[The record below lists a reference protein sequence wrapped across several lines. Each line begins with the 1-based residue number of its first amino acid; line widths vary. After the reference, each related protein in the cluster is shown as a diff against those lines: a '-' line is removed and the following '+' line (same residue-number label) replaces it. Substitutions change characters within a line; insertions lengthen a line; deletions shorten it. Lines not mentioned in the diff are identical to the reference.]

1 MKIALLDDY
10 QRVAREFA
18 DWSRLP
24 PGSELV
30 VFDRHIADPDALAQA
45 LEPFEVLVL
54 MRERT
59 PFPESLLQRLPRL
72 KLLVTTGGRNASI
85 DIPACRARGITV
97 SGTGTFGMSTA
108 ELTWG
113 LILALLKRI
122 ALEDRAVREGRW
134 QTGLTTGLTGKR
146 LGVVG
151 LGRLGTQVSR
161 VGQAFGMD
169 VVAWSPNLTDARAA
183 EAGVRRLVD
192 RRELFATSDIVSLHL
207 VLSERTQGL
216 IGAPELNVMRPDA
229 YFINT
234 ARAGLVDEEALL
246 QVLRERKIAG
256 AGLDVFPVE
265 PLPPDSPWLSLPQVV
280 LTPHLGYVTRENYSV
295 FYRDALEDILAWKS
309 GTPLRQLT

>member
-1 MKIALLDDY
+1 
-10 QRVAREFA
+10 
-18 DWSRLP
+18 
-24 PGSELV
+24 
-30 VFDRHIADPDALAQA
+30 
-45 LEPFEVLVL
+45 
-54 MRERT
+54 
-59 PFPESLLQRLPRL
+59 
-72 KLLVTTGGRNASI
+72 
-85 DIPACRARGITV
+85 
-97 SGTGTFGMSTA
+97 
-108 ELTWG
+108 
-113 LILALLKRI
+113 
-122 ALEDRAVREGRW
+122 
-134 QTGLTTGLTGKR
+134 
-146 LGVVG
+146 
-151 LGRLGTQVSR
+151 
-161 VGQAFGMD
+161 

-265 PLPPDSPWLSLPQVV
+265 PLPSDSPWLSLPQVV

>member
-30 VFDRHIADPDALAQA
+30 VFDRHIADPDELAQA
-45 LEPFEVLVL
+45 LEPFEVIVL

-59 PFPESLLQRLPRL
+59 PFPEALVQRLPRL

-97 SGTGTFGMSTA
+97 SGTGTFGTSTA

-122 ALEDRAVREGRW
+122 PLEDRAVREGRW

-151 LGRLGTQVSR
+151 LGKLGTQVAR
-161 VGQAFGMD
+161 VGLAFGMD
-169 VVAWSPNLTDARAA
+169 VVAWSPHLTDARAS

-192 RRELFATSDIVSLHL
+192 KRELFASSDIVSLHL

-216 IGAPELNVMRPDA
+216 IGASELNVMRPDA

-246 QVLRERKIAG
+246 HVLREGKIAG
-256 AGLDVFPVE
+256 AGLDVFSVE
-265 PLPPDSPWLSLPQVV
+265 PLPADSPWLQLSQVV
-280 LTPHLGYVTRENYSV
+280 LTPHLGYVTRENYAV
-295 FYRDALEDILAWKS
+295 FYRDALEDILAWKA
-309 GTPLRQLT
+309 GTPQRQLT